1 MAVRILTNRRERFD
15 DSIFL
20 AGFHGFGGTGYI
32 AVSYLISNLS
42 AKRIGFVQTQT
53 MPPFTFMDGR
63 RLITPFEVYRKERL
77 VFLKT
82 EFSPHRD
89 EEVAFGESV
98 ARWVMEKGFKEA
110 VLIGGLDGS
119 LREDGD
125 ESPRVIATKAFLT
138 RGRKLEIP
146 LLEPG
151 LVVYGPIATMM
162 VNFEINNFPAAALL
176 CYADV
181 TKPDFKAAGQAVKVL
196 CNMYGLEVDI
206 SDLDVEAWSLEE
218 EMERRLAQVEKVLNG
233 MYV

>member
-1 MAVRILTNRRERFD
+1 VAVRILASKREKFD
-15 DSIFL
+15 DSVFI

-32 AVSYLISNLS
+32 AVSYLINNLS
-42 AKRIGFVQTQT
+42 AKRIGFIQTEN

-63 RLITPFEVYRKERL
+63 RLITPFELHRKERL

-82 EFSPHRD
+82 EFSPHRT
-89 EEVAFGESV
+89 EEVAFGERI
-98 ARWVMEKGFKEA
+98 ARWVMENRFKEA

-119 LREDGD
+119 LREDGAA
-125 ESPRVIATKAFLT
+125 SSRVIATRAFL
-138 RGRKLEIP
+138 RKGCRLKMP

-162 VNFEINNFPAAALL
+162 VNFEIGNFPAAALL

-181 TKPDFKAAGQAVKVL
+181 SKPDFKAAGRAIRLL
-196 CNMYGLEVDI
+196 CDMYSLQVDVA
-206 SDLDVEAWSLEE
+206 DLDVEAWSLEE

>member
-1 MAVRILTNRRERFD
+1 MAVRILANKRERFD
-15 DSIFL
+15 DSVFV

-32 AVSYLISNLS
+32 AVSYLVNSLS
-42 AKRIGFVQTQT
+42 AKRIGFVQTQI

-63 RLITPFEVYRKERL
+63 RLITPFELYRKGRL

-82 EFSPHRD
+82 EFSPHR
-89 EEVAFGESV
+89 EEEIAFGESV
-98 ARWVMEKGFKEA
+98 ATWVMESRFKEA
-110 VLIGGLDGS
+110 VLLGGLDAS
-119 LREDGD
+119 LRGEGD
-125 ESPRVIATKAFLT
+125 DSARVIATRAFLKK
-138 RGRKLEIP
+138 GRRLNVR

-162 VNFEINNFPAAALL
+162 VNFEISNFPAAAVL

-181 TKPDFKAAGQAVKVL
+181 MKPDFKAAGQAIRML
-196 CNMYGLEVDI
+196 CNMHGLQVDV
-206 SDLDVEAWSLEE
+206 SDLDIEAWSLEE